1 MSLLEVNDRLIEA
14 PHLGVY
20 GVLEVNFLWQDSD
33 VTAVLFHPNPVDG
46 GNMRHK
52 VISTLYRYA
61 RDKGYNVLCYNSRGV
76 GKSSGTPTASDLE
89 FEDALCVL
97 DWLEKNTDIKT
108 LWLGGFSFGG
118 YMACMMADYL
128 MSQGSRAVFGIKA
141 LALIAPS
148 IEKHDVRTLSV
159 PWYKAFLV
167 YGDEDKLVSPTALAE
182 FSSLYGLKTHVF
194 SETGHFFHGKLVELK
209 AVIETL
215 DVY

>member
-1 MSLLEVNDRLIEA
+1 MSLLKVNDRLINA
-14 PHLGVY
+14 PHLGAY

-46 GNMRHK
+46 GTMTHK
-52 VISTLYRYA
+52 VVSTLYRHA

-76 GKSSGTPTASDLE
+76 GKSSGVATASDLE

-97 DWLEKNTDIKT
+97 DWLEKNTDTKM

-118 YMACMMADYL
+118 YMACMKADYL
-128 MSQGSRAVFGIKA
+128 MAQGSRAVFGIKA
-141 LALIAPS
+141 LALVAPS
-148 IEKHDVRTLSV
+148 VEKHDVSVLAV

-167 YGDEDKLVSPTALAE
+167 YGDEDDRVNPDALAQ
-182 FSSLYGLKTHVF
+182 FSTQYGIKTQVLAGV
-194 SETGHFFHGKLVELK
+194 GHFFHGKLVELK

-215 DVY
+215 DTH